1 MNNKTS
7 ESETNSNSNSKD
19 SDDSENK
26 KLYND
31 QNSNSFNSASLNF
44 DQNDYLVDQLSLS
57 AAHLSDELFLMDD
70 GASEEDDEMNQ
81 FDKSERTNS
90 TDEIVAKFNN
100 SFGDSR
106 RNAIAVE
113 EDMNEV
119 IDVVDDYF

>member
-1 MNNKTS
+1 M
-7 ESETNSNSNSKD
+7 
-19 SDDSENK
+19 
-26 KLYND
+26 
-31 QNSNSFNSASLNF
+31 SALKHLLTLC
-44 DQNDYLVDQLSLS
+44 QNDYLVDQLSLS

-100 SFGDSR
+100 SFGDR

>member
-1 MNNKTS
+1 M
-7 ESETNSNSNSKD
+7 
-19 SDDSENK
+19 
-26 KLYND
+26 
-31 QNSNSFNSASLNF
+31 
-44 DQNDYLVDQLSLS
+44 DQLSLS

-100 SFGDSR
+100 SFGDR